1 MCDLSF
7 QGERLVEK
15 AGVARTMLGIAGCA
29 VVGLAMLG
37 GVSAAAAQTS
47 RKDVA
52 YVMAVSGHASATAEG
67 NSADLD
73 GLDIIYQGTQVDL
86 DANAELRLCHYRL
99 RKLVTLKGPLHAVIS
114 ATGIATDQGDL
125 ATSAREPCTAPAVST
140 IQGGVAYRALLQ
152 PTQVGLNPSIKLLD
166 SRSRRIQKAM
176 ILDEGRHATTVSF
189 SHGVAKPQLTDGQ
202 DYSLV
207 VELNDGRKWRL
218 LLRASAA
225 ADNSVVILVT
235 Q

>member
-1 MCDLSF
+1 MRDVSS
-7 QGERLVEK
+7 QSEGRAERI
-15 AGVARTMLGIAGCA
+15 AVARSALGVTIFAT
-29 VVGLAMLG
+29 VGFAMLG
-37 GVSAAAAQTS
+37 SLSAATAQAG

-52 YVMAVSGHASATAEG
+52 YVMAITGHASASEEG

-73 GLDIIYQGTQVDL
+73 GLDIIYQGTQIDL

-99 RKLVTLKGPLHAVIS
+99 RKLVTLKGPLHAVVS
-114 ATGIATDQGDL
+114 ASGIATDHGD
-125 ATSAREPCTAPAVST
+125 AAVSAREPCTAPAVST
-140 IQGGVAYRALLQ
+140 IQGGVAYRALVQ

-166 SRSRRIQKAM
+166 SRSRRVHKAM
-176 ILDEGRHATTVSF
+176 ILDEGRRATVVSF
-189 SHGVAKPQLTDGQ
+189 NHGVARPQLTDGQ